1 MVKIELDV
9 NGISF
14 YINTTWEIDTVPAVG
29 DIVIVD
35 KKSIAPPE
43 RMKLSKTPSNQ
54 VFKWADE
61 EDDTPALNYFDFDT
75 EMVVK
80 KRIWK
85 FDAENEEMNCI
96 LKVTFLLHEE

>member
-1 MVKIELDV
+1 MIKIKLDI

-14 YINTTWEIDTVPAVG
+14 YIDTTWKIDTVPAVG

-35 KKSIAPPE
+35 KESIALPE
-43 RMKLSKTPSNQ
+43 RAKLSKTPSNQ
-54 VFKWADE
+54 VFEWADR
-61 EDDTPALNYFDFDT
+61 EDDTPALNNFDHDT

-85 FDAENEEMNCI
+85 YDAENAEMMCI
-96 LKVTFLLHEE
+96 LKVTFLFHEK

>member
-1 MVKIELDV
+1 MIKIKLDI

-14 YINTTWEIDTVPAVG
+14 YIDTTWRIDIAPAVG

-35 KKSIAPPE
+35 KESIAPPE
-43 RMKLSKTPSNQ
+43 RAKLSKTPSNQ
-54 VFKWADE
+54 VFGWTDR
-61 EDDTPALNYFDFDT
+61 EDDTPALDNFDHDT

-85 FDAENEEMNCI
+85 FDAEKEEMMCI
-96 LKVTFLLHEE
+96 LKVTFLFHEK

>member
-1 MVKIELDV
+1 MVKIELDI

-14 YINTTWEIDTVPAVG
+14 YVSTVWKTDTVPAVG

-35 KKSIAPPE
+35 KESISQFD
-43 RMKLSKTPSNQ
+43 RMELRKTPSNQ

-61 EDDTPALNYFDFDT
+61 EDNSPALNHFDFDT

-80 KRIWK
+80 KRTWK
-85 FDAENEEMNCI
+85 FDSEDEEMVCI
-96 LKVTFLLHEE
+96 LKVAFLCFEE

>member
-1 MVKIELDV
+1 MIKIKLDI

-14 YINTTWEIDTVPAVG
+14 YIDTTWKIDTVPAVG

-35 KKSIAPPE
+35 KKSIAPSE
-43 RMKLSKTPSNQ
+43 RLELSKTPSKQ
-54 VFKWADE
+54 VFEWADR
-61 EDDTPALNYFDFDT
+61 EDDTPALDNFDHDT

-85 FDAENEEMNCI
+85 FDAEKEEMMCI
-96 LKVTFLLHEE
+96 LKVTFLFHEK